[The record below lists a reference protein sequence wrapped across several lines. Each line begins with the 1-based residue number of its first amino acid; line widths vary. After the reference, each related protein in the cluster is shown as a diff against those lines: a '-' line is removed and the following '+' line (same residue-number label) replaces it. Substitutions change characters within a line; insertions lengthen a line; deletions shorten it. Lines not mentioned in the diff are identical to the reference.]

1 MSAKELTARHKQI
14 IEMCQQGL
22 TRETVARRLG
32 ISMHTVKAHKRV
44 IYNRLNVKTND
55 EAWLKIKEMES
66 SER

>member
-1 MSAKELTARHKQI
+1 MSAKELTNRHKEI

-22 TRETVARRLG
+22 KLATVARRLG

-55 EAWLKIKEMES
+55 EAWLAIHKEK
-66 SER
+66 

>member
-1 MSAKELTARHKQI
+1 MSAKELTARHKEI

-22 TRETVARRLG
+22 KLATVARRLG

-55 EAWLKIKEMES
+55 EAWLAIHKEK
-66 SER
+66 